1 VDPSRNTIRERVRAR
16 RLLDA
21 VLAAFGCLA
30 LLLVVVSGAS
40 AVATGWA
47 VQRVPAA
54 SVSPL
59 SSVSCT
65 SVGACTAVGGA
76 LVERSADNRWTR
88 QNIPVPPGAVAVSL
102 IGVACS
108 SDSACIAVGGSSST
122 PEGGTDT
129 PFTARWDGN
138 RWSYQLVPDPA
149 RGPVRG
155 IGFSAVSCTSSR
167 ACTAVGE
174 GRLAGLGGRR
184 LAFAERWDGTHWH
197 VQPTALAD
205 GATLAGISCA
215 SRRSCVAVGA
225 RHGRAF
231 VERWDGRRWS
241 VQRFPA
247 VPHGYLYAISCPS
260 PSACFAVG
268 SQASPA
274 PLVARWDGRRWS
286 IEPIPRSVSEW
297 GSPQIDGISGVSCTS
312 DTVCTAVG
320 TAQDQAGVQEELA
333 LRRAGGRWTF
343 QMPTANA
350 HAAGIFPGN
359 ELDAVSCASLTRCV
373 AVGSRLQDPVSVE
386 LGALVER
393 WTAPIVPIVT
403 G

>member
-1 VDPSRNTIRERVRAR
+1 
-16 RLLDA
+16 LLDA
-21 VLAAFGCLA
+21 VLAAAGCLA
-30 LLLVVVSGAS
+30 LLLVMVSGAS

-65 SVGACTAVGGA
+65 SVAACTAVGGA
-76 LVERSADNRWTR
+76 LVERWADNRWTR
-88 QNIPVPPGAVAVSL
+88 QDIVVPPGAVGVSL
-102 IGVACS
+102 MGVSCS
-108 SDSACIAVGGSSST
+108 SDIRCIAVGGSSST

-129 PFTARWDGN
+129 LFAVRWDGN
-138 RWSYQLVPDPA
+138 RWSYQLVPDPGG
-149 RGPVRG
+149 GPAHG
-155 IGFSAVSCTSSR
+155 IGFRAVSCTSSR
-167 ACTAVGE
+167 ACTAVGD
-174 GRLAGLGGRR
+174 GVGGRR
-184 LAFAERWDGTHWH
+184 LAFAERWDGTHWY

-205 GATLAGISCA
+205 GATLAGISCGA
-215 SRRSCVAVGA
+215 GRSCVAVGG

-260 PSACFAVG
+260 PRACFAVG

-297 GSPQIDGISGVSCTS
+297 GSPQIDGLSGVSCTS
-312 DTVCTAVG
+312 TTVCTAVG
-320 TAQDQAGVQEELA
+320 TAQDQAGQEEELA

-343 QMPTANA
+343 QMPTASA

-393 WTAPIVPIVT
+393 WNAELVPIVT